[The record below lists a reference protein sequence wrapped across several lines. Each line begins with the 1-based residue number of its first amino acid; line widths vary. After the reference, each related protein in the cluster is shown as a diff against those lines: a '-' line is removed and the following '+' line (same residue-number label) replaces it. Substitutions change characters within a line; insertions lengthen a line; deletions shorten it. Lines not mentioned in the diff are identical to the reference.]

1 MREMNLMDNHTKISI
16 VFGILILIL
25 HLINEYL
32 LNYNFII
39 TILMFIILIIYTVY
53 SLKHYIKDKKNIKK
67 TIYIAKRYTVI
78 IFALLILIMI
88 SKRFLLNFIEIEL
101 YISILVG
108 LIFAFLFAMSYLFL
122 KRK

>member
-1 MREMNLMDNHTKISI
+1 MDNHTKISI